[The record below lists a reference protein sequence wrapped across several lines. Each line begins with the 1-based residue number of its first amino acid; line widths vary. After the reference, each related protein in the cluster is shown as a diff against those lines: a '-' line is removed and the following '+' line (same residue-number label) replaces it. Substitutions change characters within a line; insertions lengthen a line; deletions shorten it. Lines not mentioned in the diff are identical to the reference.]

1 MLTYDGLTIP
11 RLSHVSLS
19 LKPIQLQN
27 VLVKKIQFP
36 AHHQRISENE
46 WKPNYHN
53 QKIQYDILGKM
64 SPQIVGIMS
73 RP

>member
-11 RLSHVSLS
+11 RLSHVNLS

-46 WKPNYHN
+46 RKPNYHN
-53 QKIQYDILGKM
+53 QKI
-64 SPQIVGIMS
+64 
-73 RP
+73 